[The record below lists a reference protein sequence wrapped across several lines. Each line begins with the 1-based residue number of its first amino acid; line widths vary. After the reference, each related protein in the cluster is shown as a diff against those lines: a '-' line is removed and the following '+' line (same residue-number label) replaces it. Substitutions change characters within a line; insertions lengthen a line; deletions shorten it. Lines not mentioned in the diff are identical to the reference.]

1 MYLNMQLYQN
11 DPTKEAWGI
20 TVVRDY
26 TYVYIIYIEDGIL
39 KCNRILNQPGS
50 DTWEPIDNGGIA
62 SANKLPS
69 GFEKFRYTQP
79 SAIYKAFYEQS
90 SGSLKDIIYVTY
102 NRNNTPALAK
112 YDINTEKWTV
122 FEGSQS
128 PFYGYGNMIMRL
140 YRNPFASTGT
150 LYAIGVSTS
159 KNKITVFKL
168 NQNND
173 TWSKAAEV
181 SVNAEQGFDDMQL
194 LPFIDAQGNHTDD
207 ILIFKIGTFNYCYKY
222 TASSNSLAFY
232 SVNNIPN
239 GLSAGYALDQ
249 NKRYIGIATT
259 ESANKTYSNTY
270 SWDYNLQSNPTVTTR
285 EWGDFESS
293 TIYRPINPPEFC
305 DVFVTYGHRTG
316 WGLLPNRYPNI
327 EYFIPTL
334 CNFDT
339 KSFVAQKNFKFTF
352 PFNMDIET
360 AMTLDIASTYIS
372 VDSSDEHGVIF
383 VASVK
388 NPQTGKYNI
397 YTNYPLNIGG
407 AKQDREAPSV
417 PVATVITE
425 NSITWVS
432 DGGSIVVCNGEEKPS
447 GSTWTGLIP
456 GTTYTAYAY
465 FPETDVY
472 NRSPDS
478 ETASVTTLKFEQSA
492 PSKPQAI
499 SVTENSITWISDG
512 GSIIECNG
520 EEKPSGSTWTGL
532 EPDTTYTARAY
543 FPETDIYYRS
553 PYSEYGVAITLKP
566 ERLPPDTP
574 IVSELTAR
582 TVVLTSSPGSIIVCN
597 NQEKP
602 SGSTWTW
609 LTPGNVYEAY
619 AYFPES
625 QGETRSP
632 NSEKTIFTTLQ
643 SSVDEEVIITGIMT
657 DGTPAS
663 TDLLRNALIL
673 SASNDCVEISNNQ
686 ILAVKSGTCRITFS
700 VEGKIT
706 YMDIIIP

>member
-1 MYLNMQLYQN
+1 MKFSYHTFFIMQ
-11 DPTKEAWGI
+11 
-20 TVVRDY
+20 
-26 TYVYIIYIEDGIL
+26 DGTI
-39 KCNRILNQPGS
+39 KCCGHN
-50 DTWEPIDNGGIA
+50 
-62 SANKLPS
+62 
-69 GFEKFRYTQP
+69 
-79 SAIYKAFYEQS
+79 
-90 SGSLKDIIYVTY
+90 
-102 NRNNTPALAK
+102 
-112 YDINTEKWTV
+112 
-122 FEGSQS
+122 
-128 PFYGYGNMIMRL
+128 GYGQL
-140 YRNPFASTGT
+140 GLGFATPDP
-150 LYAIGVSTS
+150 YA
-159 KNKITVFKL
+159 
-168 NQNND
+168 
-173 TWSKAAEV
+173 
-181 SVNAEQGFDDMQL
+181 
-194 LPFIDAQGNHTDD
+194 
-207 ILIFKIGTFNYCYKY
+207 Y
-222 TASSNSLAFY
+222 
-232 SVNNIPN
+232 
-239 GLSAGYALDQ
+239 
-249 NKRYIGIATT
+249 
-259 ESANKTYSNTY
+259 
-270 SWDYNLQSNPTVTTR
+270 PTVTDLPLT
-285 EWGDFESS
+285 GVKNIVCS
-293 TIYRPINPPEFC
+293 
-305 DVFVTYGHRTG
+305 YGHTFFIMEDGTVKCCGHNLSGQLGLGHRNSPVSTVTELPLTG
-316 WGLLPNRYPNI
+316 VKNIVCGGAHTFFIMENGTIKCCGSNSYGQLGLGHTKDPVFTVTDLPLTGVKDIVCGYFYTFFIMQDGTIKCCGDNRYGQLGIGHTNTLVSTVTDLPLTEVKDI
-327 EYFIPTL
+327 VCSYDYTFFIMQDGTIKCCGNNGYGQLGLGHTNTGSTVTDLPLTGVKDIVCGDQHTFFIMNDNTVKGCGDNRYGQL
-334 CNFDT
+334 GIGNTDYEPSPVTVPGISNFDR
-339 KSFVAQKNFKFTF
+339 F
-352 PFNMDIET
+352 PH
-360 AMTLDIASTYIS
+360 S
-372 VDSSDEHGVIF
+372 
-383 VASVK
+383 
-388 NPQTGKYNI
+388 
-397 YTNYPLNIGG
+397 G

-432 DGGSIVVCNGEEKPS
+432 DDGSIVVCNGEEKPS

-566 ERLPPDTP
+566 ERLPPGAP